1 MHVCVCI
8 NMFSSAVDKE
18 KILSIFNILCS
29 IDSES
34 PSTVRYSKD
43 TALFCVLPREEKTLP
58 IKL

>member
-1 MHVCVCI
+1 
-8 NMFSSAVDKE
+8 MFSSAVDKE